1 MESCYGKFP
10 TKQDLSARFRTR
22 VRFDPHSMSKEPSS
36 FAKVPKRTLTSQEQE
51 WVREIVLANPEWADV
66 QLAALYVVAECT
78 CGCRSVVIDS
88 PTEVQNPKL
97 LDHQGLVGSIALGI
111 KVEGR
116 DDVVSV
122 LLHFAEG
129 SLSLLEVVW
138 YNFPDPVPSSW
149 IETSRNISVGE

>member
-1 MESCYGKFP
+1 
-10 TKQDLSARFRTR
+10 
-22 VRFDPHSMSKEPSS
+22 MSKEPSS
-36 FAKVPKRTLTSQEQE
+36 FAKVSKRTLTSQEQE

-78 CGCRSVVIDS
+78 CGCRSVVLDD

-97 LDHQGLVGSIALGI
+97 SDHQGLVGGITLGI

-122 LLHFAEG
+122 LLHFAG
-129 SLSLLEVVW
+129 GTLSLLEVVW
-138 YNFPDPVPSSW
+138 YNFPDPVPSTW
-149 IETSRNISVGE
+149 IETISPSRGEPGGR